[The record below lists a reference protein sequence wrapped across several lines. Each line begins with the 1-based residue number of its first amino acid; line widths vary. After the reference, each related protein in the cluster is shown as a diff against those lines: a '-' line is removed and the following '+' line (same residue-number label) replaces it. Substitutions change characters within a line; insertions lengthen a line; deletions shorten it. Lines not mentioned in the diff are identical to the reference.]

1 MRIGGHFCSLNLSV
15 ATRGPWKENPTRRRN
30 KPGAQALSSRSH
42 QEQMVQ
48 GSGPHP
54 RPFHHPQERPSRLRN
69 GLRPRGPEER
79 GQSRRA
85 PTLNPN
91 LEKRRAALLHDPPR
105 PGSCSPGA
113 ELWGP
118 GKGWAPT
125 DPVEG
130 TVLPRGSERWVLPRQ
145 VFLLSPPPPPT
156 RVCRAAQHL
165 PLAVEEGSRWRP
177 ACQPGGPRPL
187 RPNRA
192 QGRAGSGSGL
202 RPSRP
207 RGPRPPALRR
217 RAGPGGPR
225 TQRPAAD
232 LSPLPAQR
240 LPCLFKKK
248 GWSP

>member
-1 MRIGGHFCSLNLSV
+1 MGGTSV
-15 ATRGPWKENPTRRRN
+15 ASTSLLQ
-30 KPGAQALSSRSH
+30 PGDPGRKIPHEGGTNLGHKLCLLVPIRSKWYKA
-42 QEQMVQ
+42 V
-48 GSGPHP
+48 PPAP
-54 RPFHHPQERPSRLRN
+54 RPFHHPQERPSRLGN

-145 VFLLSPPPPPT
+145 VFLLSPPPTPT

-207 RGPRPPALRR
+207 RGPRPPAPRR
-217 RAGPGGPR
+217 RAGPAGPR